1 MLRNGIWLNNT
12 QPKQLQH
19 MDEHQSLIE
28 NLEVFLDFVRS
39 EDYKKMV
46 TLAREDEI
54 IREFISDIHLR
65 HNTIV
70 FFENIQE
77 FHPRAI
83 QESHL
88 LAQEICEFLGYE

>member
-1 MLRNGIWLNNT
+1 
-12 QPKQLQH
+12 
-19 MDEHQSLIE
+19 MDDQQTLIE

-46 TLAREDEI
+46 TLSRDDEI
-54 IREFISDIHLR
+54 IRKFISDIHMR
-65 HNTIV
+65 HSSIT

-77 FHPRAI
+77 YHPRAI